1 MRLASLQRYYP
12 SVTTLHHT
20 GHHRGKKTDVFDS
33 SDLPSSLRPGKHC
46 EELPVTNCPAS
57 VSRDSCNRETNDDI
71 PYDVP
76 SIEVEPHFL
85 NQSEFNDLIR
95 DFGLTKSNA
104 EILIYR
110 LKEWNLLDESC
121 RITTQRERHKMLS
134 QYFTHCP

>member
-1 MRLASLQRYYP
+1 MSSTLLTFPHLCDPVSTVKNFLLQTVLHRSPEILATVKQMMTFLMMC
-12 SVTTLHHT
+12 LLL
-20 GHHRGKKTDVFDS
+20 K
-33 SDLPSSLRPGKHC
+33 LNL
-46 EELPVTNCPAS
+46 
-57 VSRDSCNRETNDDI
+57 I
-71 PYDVP
+71 
-76 SIEVEPHFL
+76 FL

-134 QYFTHCP
+134 QYFTHCR